1 MERER
6 FMSSREWL
14 WLWQWM
20 RVRVCCFWQLVVAPW
35 HLWLPAVVLALFVA
49 LSATHSQPHIL
60 ALLLCWGYLVQ
71 YLYILLD
78 HRRSELLSFNL
89 LPFVFALLLA
99 WFGASAL
106 LQLPW
111 KSWLTYERRPGTSIC
126 ASNHILGLL
135 ACFVGFPLTSL
146 EDPGPFLLAMAVT
159 FWLMFLPLAFFA
171 LTVWNRKSLQESW
184 SLVSLFL
191 LSLGMVTAT
200 ICVSASVASV
210 IIRLQ

>member
-78 HRRSELLSFNL
+78 HRYVEC
-89 LPFVFALLLA
+89 
-99 WFGASAL
+99 W
-106 LQLPW
+106 
-111 KSWLTYERRPGTSIC
+111 C
-126 ASNHILGLL
+126 LL
-135 ACFVGFPLTSL
+135 ACVC
-146 EDPGPFLLAMAVT
+146 
-159 FWLMFLPLAFFA
+159 
-171 LTVWNRKSLQESW
+171 
-184 SLVSLFL
+184 VSLTQSLTPLPPSCLCVPLFL
-191 LSLGMVTAT
+191 SNPIHLPEHSRAPHCGNILITH
-200 ICVSASVASV
+200 SV
-210 IIRLQ
+210 

>member
-78 HRRSELLSFNL
+78 HRRSELLSFNI

-111 KSWLTYERRPGTSIC
+111 
-126 ASNHILGLL
+126 
-135 ACFVGFPLTSL
+135 FVGPSHLHPHHLPIPLPPPIPT
-146 EDPGPFLLAMAVT
+146 
-159 FWLMFLPLAFFA
+159 LPAPP
-171 LTVWNRKSLQESW
+171 SSP
-184 SLVSLFL
+184 
-191 LSLGMVTAT
+191 
-200 ICVSASVASV
+200 CVHS
-210 IIRLQ
+210 